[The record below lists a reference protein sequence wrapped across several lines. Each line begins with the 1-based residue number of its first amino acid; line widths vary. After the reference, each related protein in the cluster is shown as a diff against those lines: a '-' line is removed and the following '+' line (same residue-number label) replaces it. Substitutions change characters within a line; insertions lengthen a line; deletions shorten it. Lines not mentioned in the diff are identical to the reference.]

1 MNTHNINVNT
11 ATPESPKTWVKTPES
26 VYFTRKTTALAELAQ
41 IEGDMMAYCA
51 LERLGIDDE
60 DPHEFAYV
68 PLIAHDRIGELAAMG
83 AIDSPAVYEMVSAVD
98 AMINELDPAVSS
110 DALPSL
116 KEFQAAAGEKKAQ
129 CLAAILENLKPFNVD
144 VWGQME
150 FPEEYCSYETYWTSS
165 SMHLGRA
172 WTIAAA
178 LEMVSAAWVKGEWN
192 PREEGRDYYDE
203 EQGRDFGPIS
213 FKPSLIVISDEKGKT
228 VLTGNAADLSWNE
241 HVTDPAEIARIKAVQ
256 EELLD
261 KARFESG
268 WDNYETARQLRNK
281 AKETGIGIVDDAWQ
295 GHAEVTAALAGF
307 IHPVLVHL
315 SEEWDDGE
323 YEAMLADSL

>member
-1 MNTHNINVNT
+1 MNTLNVNVNT

-26 VYFTRKTTALAELAQ
+26 VYFTRKTAALAELAQ

-51 LERLGIDDE
+51 LERLGIDEE
-60 DPHEFAYV
+60 DSHESAYV
-68 PLIAHDRIGELAAMG
+68 PLIAHDRIGKLAAMG
-83 AIDSPAVYEMVSAVD
+83 AIDSSAVYEMVSAVD
-98 AMINELDPAVSS
+98 AMITDIDPAVSP

-129 CLAAILENLKPFNVD
+129 CLAEILESLKPFSVD

-165 SMHLGRA
+165 SMQLGRA

-178 LEMVSAAWVKGEWN
+178 LEMASAAWVKGEWN
-192 PREEGRDYYDE
+192 PREEGRNYYDE
-203 EQGRDFGPIS
+203 ELGRDVGPIS

-256 EELLD
+256 EALLND
-261 KARFESG
+261 ARFESG
-268 WDNYETARQLRNK
+268 WDNYETARQLRRK
-281 AKETGIGIVDDAWQ
+281 AKEMGKCIVDDGWQ
-295 GHAEVTAALAGF
+295 GREEVTAALAGF

-323 YEAMLADSL
+323 YEAMLMGSL

>member
-1 MNTHNINVNT
+1 MNTHNVNT
-11 ATPESPKTWVKTPES
+11 ATPESPKTWVKTPEY
-26 VYFTRKTTALAELAQ
+26 VYFTRKTAALAELAQ
-41 IEGDMMAYCA
+41 IEGNMMMYCA

-60 DPHEFAYV
+60 NPYESAYV

-98 AMINELDPAVSS
+98 AMINELDPAVSP
-110 DALPSL
+110 DPLPSL
-116 KEFQAAAGEKKAQ
+116 KAFQAAAGEKKAQ
-129 CLAAILENLKPFNVD
+129 CLAEILESLKPFSVD

-150 FPEEYCSYETYWTSS
+150 YPEEYSSYETYWTNN

-178 LEMVSAAWVKGEWN
+178 LEMASAAWVKGEWN

-203 EQGRDFGPIS
+203 ELGRDVGPVS

-241 HVTDPAEIARIKAVQ
+241 HVTDPAEIARIKAAQ

-268 WDNYETARQLRNK
+268 SDNYETARQLRSK
-281 AKETGIGIVDDAWQ
+281 AKETGKGIVDDAWQ
-295 GHAEVTAALAGF
+295 GHTDVAAALANF
-307 IHPVLVHL
+307 IHPDLEHPD
-315 SEEWDDGE
+315 EERDAVE
-323 YEAMLADSL
+323 YEALLTATA

>member
-26 VYFTRKTTALAELAQ
+26 VYFTRKTAALAELAQ
-41 IEGDMMAYCA
+41 LEGDMMAYIA
-51 LERLGIDDE
+51 LDCLDIGDE
-60 DPHEFAYV
+60 DLHEAMCIPV
-68 PLIAHDRIGELAAMG
+68 IAHDRIERLEAMG
-83 AIDSPAVYEMVSAVD
+83 AINSPAVYEIVHAVD
-98 AMINELDPAVSS
+98 ALITDIDPSVSP
-110 DALPSL
+110 DALPTL
-116 KEFQAAAGEKKAQ
+116 QEYQAAASEKKAQ
-129 CLAAILENLKPFNVD
+129 YLAEILESLKPFSVD

-150 FPEEYCSYETYWTSS
+150 YPEEYCSYETYWTSS

-295 GHAEVTAALAGF
+295 GHVEVTAALAGF